1 MRFLQLISI
10 APKTPQWCSFLSFI
24 LSIGGTIDWQNTSV
38 NRRQLIFDELA
49 FAVVFRVA
57 LVALTLSHEYS
68 HALAAACLGYHTS
81 LTETANWRGNVSVRA
96 WTLSL
101 CPFYTWPKEASNP
114 CFLVPS
120 MASSAHA
127 TIVRLF
133 GAFFSFFVSIV
144 FMELSS
150 QNDLSDAWTT
160 GAGIV
165 AAGAFVSDVLQL
177 EGSSDNVFGC
187 GNFGMMVIN
196 TAEKAGVD
204 IAKTLRR
211 MAGATAARG
220 GQSGGIV
227 TLLQDGSAHRCRF
240 VPSKR
245 EDLARS
251 LVLHFWFGL
260 SVQTIL
266 AWVRRILCCCFSRSK
281 GRKEEEKNSRED
293 CVFFAGVIQSFAVS
307 IRVCDGMS
315 GSDIV
320 YARTRTHALCNLQC
334 ADHDREPPAPL
345 WITSKPSPFSP
356 SAQSSALT

>member
-220 GQSGGIV
+220 
-227 TLLQDGSAHRCRF
+227 
-240 VPSKR
+240 
-245 EDLARS
+245 
-251 LVLHFWFGL
+251 
-260 SVQTIL
+260 
-266 AWVRRILCCCFSRSK
+266 
-281 GRKEEEKNSRED
+281 
-293 CVFFAGVIQSFAVS
+293 
-307 IRVCDGMS
+307 RVCTS
-315 GSDIV
+315 LSFRAEQ
-320 YARTRTHALCNLQC
+320 ARGLGQEL
-334 ADHDREPPAPL
+334 
-345 WITSKPSPFSP
+345 SP
-356 SAQSSALT
+356 SFLVRIVRANDPGMGEANPVLLLFSLQGAQRRREKQPGGLCLFRRCDPIFRGQYTCMRRDVRI